1 MIIHVVKPGETL
13 FSIANMY
20 GVSPWSISSRNK
32 LVSEALVPGQTLVVL
47 KPELLTTVRPGDT
60 LYSIAQSNGMN
71 VNKLIR
77 MNPWLTRNSSLTP
90 GAAARSQLWRRS
102 APACSHRVRIPLR
115 KHAASLGDS
124 ALYQLSHAFYLR
136 F

>member
-47 KPELLTTVRPGDT
+47 KPELLTTVRPGVFHR
-60 LYSIAQSNGMN
+60 AKQ
-71 VNKLIR
+71 
-77 MNPWLTRNSSLTP
+77 RNECKQTHPHESLAHSKFLSHP
-90 GAAARSQLWRRS
+90 GSAARSQLWRRS